1 MHTKQEIRIGIICAG
16 NIGGIHIKAFH
27 NLPGAVITAVSDV
40 FHPFAEKRAAEY
52 GIPHVYKSADELIES
67 AQVDAVLSQCPTNGM
82 PLMR

>member
-1 MHTKQEIRIGIICAG
+1 M
-16 NIGGIHIKAFH
+16 
-27 NLPGAVITAVSDV
+27 ITAVSDV